1 MKGTKS
7 QLKIVHTHLFSI
19 QRKMTLKETIIEDV
33 SHQHLTN
40 TQNTPF
46 DYAKGH
52 RTL

>member
-19 QRKMTLKETIIEDV
+19 QRKMTLTETIIEDV
-33 SHQHLTN
+33 SRQHLTN
-40 TQNTPF
+40 TLY